1 MTRPTLRS
9 WHGRRPWLRRMLR
22 DSSLMLGL
30 VMFVALLA
38 TMSIG
43 PLLWPV
49 SATDMDF
56 ARILQAPS
64 PNAPF
69 GTDELGRDVV
79 ARVLHGGRTSLAVG
93 AQVMIITTILGTAIG
108 LATGINRTT
117 DAVLMRF
124 TDVFMAFPALLLAL
138 AILAALGNR
147 PFNVVIALSL
157 VYAPRTA
164 RLLRGQVLYLVEMT
178 YVEASR
184 AAGARRWHTLLRH
197 VLPGLIPTLIVQETF
212 LFAYAML
219 GEAGLSFVGVGIQP
233 PLPSWGNI
241 LGDARVFI
249 REAPWMLLFPGA
261 AISLT
266 VLSLNLLGDGLQ
278 KVLDPKRSAL

>member
-1 MTRPTLRS
+1 
-9 WHGRRPWLRRMLR
+9 
-22 DSSLMLGL
+22 MLGL
-30 VMFVALLA
+30 GLFLLLLIA
-38 TMSIG
+38 MLGG
-43 PLLWPV
+43 PLVWRTSP
-49 SATDMDF
+49 TEMDF
-56 ARILQAPS
+56 ARILSPPS
-64 PNAPF
+64 AAAPF

-79 ARVLHGGRTSLAVG
+79 ARVLHGGRTSLAIGV
-93 AQVMIITTILGTAIG
+93 QVMLITALLGTAIG
-108 LATGINRTT
+108 LATGLNRTV

-124 TDVFMAFPALLLAL
+124 TDIFMAFPALLLAL

-147 PFNVVIALSL
+147 PINVVIALSL

-178 YVEASR
+178 YVEASK
-184 AAGARRWHTLLRH
+184 ASGARRWQTLVRH
-197 VLPGLIPTLIVQETF
+197 VLPGLLPTLIVQETF

-249 REAPWMLLFPGA
+249 QEAPWMLFYPGA

-278 KVLDPKRSAL
+278 KALDPKRSAT

>member
-1 MTRPTLRS
+1 
-9 WHGRRPWLRRMLR
+9 MLR
-22 DSSLMLGL
+22 DSSLMFGLGL
-30 VMFVALLA
+30 FALLLT
-38 TMSIG
+38 TMLLG
-43 PLLWPV
+43 PLVWRV
-49 SATDMDF
+49 SPTDMDF
-56 ARILQAPS
+56 AQILAPPS
-64 PNAPF
+64 AAYPF

-93 AQVMIITTILGTAIG
+93 VQVMLITAVLGTFIG
-108 LATGINRTT
+108 LATGFSRTV

-124 TDVFMAFPALLLAL
+124 TDIFMAFPALLLAL

-147 PFNVVIALSL
+147 PINVVIALSL

-178 YVEASR
+178 YVEASK
-184 AAGARRWHTLLRH
+184 AAGARRWQTLLRH

-249 REAPWMLLFPGA
+249 REAPWMLFFPGA

-278 KVLDPKRSAL
+278 KALDPKRSAK